1 MTKTAHNLSEESF
14 APNSSGMRDPIRDG
28 QKRARGWLVRWRRE
42 DGQGLVEFAVVLPVL
57 LLLLTAILQFGL
69 VFNKYITLTDA
80 VRSGARTLALDRS
93 LSGGDP
99 CDPAVTQTVNSASGT
114 GLTANQVTVTLTNP
128 DTCGSGSYPSRT
140 GGNEV
145 QGDQA
150 TVSATQTY
158 NIKVFGFSLLSVP
171 VTASASDAIE

>member
-1 MTKTAHNLSEESF
+1 MTTSAHNLSEESS
-14 APNSSGMRDPIRDG
+14 ASSSHGMRDQVSDG
-28 QKRARGWLVRWRRE
+28 RSRARGWLGRWRRE
-42 DGQGLVEFAVVLPVL
+42 DGQGLVEFAVALPVL

-80 VRSGARTLALDRS
+80 VRSGARTLALGRS
-93 LSGGDP
+93 LNGGDP

-114 GLTANQVTVTLTNP
+114 GLTANQVTTTLTSP

-150 TVSATQTY
+150 TVTATQTY
-158 NIKVFGFSLLSVP
+158 NIKVFGFSVVSVP
-171 VTASASDAIE
+171 VSASASDAIE